1 MFILGNFFSAIGY
14 VLQVFINFEMVVI
27 IVAAI
32 LSWIPNAYSFKFYH
46 ALRQLADLI
55 ERPLRRIIPPI
66 GIVDITP
73 LIAVL
78 LLIFLDRFLAQSL
91 IELGLRLK

>member
-14 VLQVFINFEMVVI
+14 VLQVFINFEMIVI

-32 LSWIPNAYSFKFYH
+32 FSWIPNAYSFRFYH
-46 ALRQLADLI
+46 ALRQMADWI

-66 GIVDITP
+66 GFVDITP
-73 LIAVL
+73 LVAIL

-91 IELGLRLK
+91 IELGWRLK